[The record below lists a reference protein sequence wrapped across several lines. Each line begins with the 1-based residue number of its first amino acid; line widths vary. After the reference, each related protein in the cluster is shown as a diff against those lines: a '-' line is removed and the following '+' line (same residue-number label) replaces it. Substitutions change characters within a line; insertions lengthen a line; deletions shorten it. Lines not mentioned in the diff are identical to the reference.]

1 MNNGYIGRAPDGTG
15 EYWFP
20 EGGVASLESH
30 YQRRISADGYPK
42 WNRIFNDQVVTF
54 NAGTQVTEA
63 ALDARTGDAAGF
75 IAFTTDTKKLCV
87 ADGTDNFVKTRDI
100 AYVEKIT
107 PASSW
112 PL

>member
-1 MNNGYIGRAPDGTG
+1 MPEDLNYCCGRNNR
-15 EYWFP
+15 
-20 EGGVASLESH
+20 GVAVL
-30 YQRRISADGYPK
+30 G
-42 WNRIFNDQVVTF
+42 NRLFMSTLDAHLV
-54 NAGTQVTEA
+54 

>member
-1 MNNGYIGRAPDGTG
+1 MSNGYIGRAPDGTG

-20 EGGVASLESH
+20 EGGMASLESH

-42 WNRIFNDQVVTF
+42 WNRIFNDQVDTF
-54 NAGTQVTEA
+54 NVGTVTTEA

-75 IAFTTDTKKLCV
+75 TAYTTDTKKLCV
-87 ADGTDNFVKTRDI
+87 ADGTDGFVKTRDES
-100 AYVEKIT
+100 YLETTQPT
-107 PASSW
+107 PW

>member
-1 MNNGYIGRAPDGTG
+1 MSNGYIGRAPDGTG

-42 WNRIFNDQVVTF
+42 WNRIFNDQVATLNV
-54 NAGTQVTEA
+54 GTMVTEA
-63 ALDARTGDAAGF
+63 ALDARTGDAAGL
-75 IAFTTDTKKLCV
+75 IAYTTDTKKLCV
-87 ADGTDNFVKTRDI
+87 ADGTDKFTKKRDA
-100 AYVEKIT
+100 AYAETLPT
-107 PASSW
+107 PPLW